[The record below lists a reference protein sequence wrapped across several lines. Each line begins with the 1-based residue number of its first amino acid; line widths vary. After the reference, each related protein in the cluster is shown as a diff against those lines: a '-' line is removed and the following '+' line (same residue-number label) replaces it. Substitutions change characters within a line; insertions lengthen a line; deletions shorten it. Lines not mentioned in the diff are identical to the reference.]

1 MLVFAG
7 FATGELMQMK
17 QIGTALAVAVLLDA
31 TLVRVILVPAVLT
44 SLERT
49 LWWAPRWTA
58 PLHARFG
65 LSE

>member
-1 MLVFAG
+1 
-7 FATGELMQMK
+7 MK